1 MADRL
6 RQVLLEAFS
15 NSGRPLRRIDRANVM
30 IGIFAREGSVVEW
43 RAWNWTEIQAPTTSP
58 GSPWRSSCRTYTR
71 TRRIA
76 SDKGSPDAC
85 RRDIRIADCKSD
97 PRFPTPRC
105 RLLAYSGTRRS
116 TFPFQV
122 LQNPLALSAP
132 RTKGACRRSATDG
145 PQFCLFKSLAH
156 GFGGSYRP
164 SEIPCR

>member
-6 RQVLLEAFS
+6 RQVLLEVFS

-43 RAWNWTEIQAPTTSP
+43 RASNWTEIQAPTTSP
-58 GSPWRSSCRTYTR
+58 GSPWRSSCRTHTR

-122 LQNPLALSAP
+122 FKILSRSPRHAP
-132 RTKGACRRSATDG
+132 RGRAGAARPMVAVLPVQEPD
-145 PQFCLFKSLAH
+145 AD